1 MCSVHNTVESAQP
14 EQTPRSQ
21 ENRRAPK
28 TARCNRLAVGVLLML
43 SGGSLFGACE
53 MRLHDAFVASS
64 QQVFFSFLDVETI
77 VGGILGTPTDAGDE
91 GL

>member
-1 MCSVHNTVESAQP
+1 
-14 EQTPRSQ
+14 
-21 ENRRAPK
+21 
-28 TARCNRLAVGVLLML
+28 ML

-53 MRLHDAFVASS
+53 MRLHDAFVESS

>member
-1 MCSVHNTVESAQP
+1 MCDHNTVETAQAD
-14 EQTPRSQ
+14 QTPRRR
-21 ENRRAPK
+21 ENRLVPNAKR
-28 TARCNRLAVGVLLML
+28 RNRLAVGVSLML
-43 SGGSLFGACE
+43 AGGSLFGACE

-77 VGGILGTPTDAGDE
+77 VGGILSPPPDAGTE